1 MADDDDWSDED
12 VRTKPAAP
20 KVLGT
25 CASGAR
31 CVSSLDSLSLSRW
44 PLARRSL
51 FDTDR
56 VKEDYIPPT
65 NKHLTLIQDDL
76 VYVFR
81 QSGPGLDD
89 GMWEGE
95 TLGVIGM

>member
-1 MADDDDWSDED
+1 MRPRHDRA
-12 VRTKPAAP
+12 TLP
-20 KVLGT
+20 KLT
-25 CASGAR
+25 
-31 CVSSLDSLSLSRW
+31 
-44 PLARRSL
+44 LAGR
-51 FDTDR
+51 TDR

-81 QSGPGLDD
+81 QSGAGLDE